1 MPINSTSQDMTHSV
15 RFIALILAALPI
27 VVGAPATAH
36 ADVVYF
42 PGGRQLE
49 GVIVRETTDEIELRI
64 AWEGYT
70 TLKRRQLS
78 SIVKTDAAD
87 RARLLGEWR
96 SQAQEL
102 RDRERDERA
111 FEQAQRERGFVKYR
125 GEWVSREELAAAEQE
140 RLDEA
145 HRRETAE
152 LRQALQEREELAQ
165 RERDEWAARV
175 DEISRRLRA
184 LEDEN
189 ARLRQEVVFNRW
201 ALPERVIVAAP
212 SRSRSGAP
220 GLYRDERGNL
230 VRVTDHD
237 GHPSITTTDGRHLD
251 LEQHGDHLSVTDEHG
266 AEQELEPVRRHSG
279 RLGRSVVI
287 GSRSIDTPVAP

>member
-1 MPINSTSQDMTHSV
+1 MKRA
-15 RFIALILAALPI
+15 RFTEEQIIGVLREHEA
-27 VVGAPATAH
+27 GAKT
-36 ADVVYF
+36 ADVARKHGISAATLYNWKAKY
-42 PGGRQLE
+42 GGM
-49 GVIVRETTDEIELRI
+49 D
-64 AWEGYT
+64 
-70 TLKRRQLS
+70 
-78 SIVKTDAAD
+78 
-87 RARLLGEWR
+87 
-96 SQAQEL
+96 
-102 RDRERDERA
+102 
-111 FEQAQRERGFVKYR
+111 
-125 GEWVSREELAAAEQE
+125 VS
-140 RLDEA
+140 EA
-145 HRRETAE
+145 
-152 LRQALQEREELAQ
+152 
-165 RERDEWAARV
+165 
-175 DEISRRLRA
+175 RRLRA